1 MPLALMIAAVVSLG
15 MLSCSSDS
23 GSDPQTGLA
32 QALASV
38 PSTSAS
44 RAYFEYGSPA
54 ALRHLGVMHPS
65 AVEHD
70 GRLVD
75 PKWIRVTGVGTGSL
89 NTELLRLA
97 DVLALNVFAADTAIS
112 IGEPPNTATEIGGSL
127 DASAIKAKLRELG
140 AKPRRFGDVDGFS
153 FGPDNSVDLKRDL
166 TNELQV
172 TSQLDQVTVTDQ
184 RFAASPNSAT
194 LQQILDDRGTAL
206 IDTDSYQGMSDCLGD
221 VLAAIITTHGD
232 SRAAMI
238 GIGVR
243 TPASAT
249 ATRHEIVCLLPRPG
263 AAAAVMSSARNKVVP
278 DDLDHK
284 TDNRSSA
291 YLAHAG
297 VNARRKFVQIDLT
310 MKPGGLPGLVIN
322 LLFDRTIQYW
332 DGSCSRGPRLP
343 RVC

>member
-1 MPLALMIAAVVSLG
+1 MPLAVIITAVVSLG
-15 MLSCSSDS
+15 VLSCSSDS
-23 GSDPQTGLA
+23 GGGDPQTGLA
-32 QALASV
+32 HALASV
-38 PSTSAS
+38 PSTPAS

-54 ALRHLGVMHPS
+54 ALRHLGVIHPA

-89 NTELLRLA
+89 NTVSLRLA
-97 DVLALNVFAADTAIS
+97 DALALNVFAADSAIS
-112 IGEPPNTATEIGGSL
+112 IGEPPNTATEINGSL
-127 DASAIKAKLRELG
+127 DASAIKAKLREFG
-140 AKPRRFGDVDGFS
+140 AKPRRFGDVDGLS

-166 TNELQV
+166 TSELQV
-172 TSQLDQVTVTDQ
+172 TNQLDQVTVTDQ

-194 LQQILDDRGTAL
+194 LQQILDDHGTAL

-232 SRAAMI
+232 SRASMI

-243 TPASAT
+243 TPASTT
-249 ATRHEIVCLLPRPG
+249 ATRHEVVCLVPRPG
-263 AAAAVMSSARNKVVP
+263 AAVMSSARNKVIP
-278 DDLDHK
+278 DDLGHK
-284 TDNRSSA
+284 ADSRLSA
-291 YLAHAG
+291 DLAHAG
-297 VNARRKFVQIDLT
+297 VNAEGKFVQIDLT

-332 DGSCSRGPRLP
+332 DGSCSRDPRLP
-343 RVC
+343 RIC